1 MTATHAKDMS
11 FTIPDFLK
19 EYAEDGDSDT
29 VVVLYA
35 IVVRGN
41 LPTSVLSYESTKVLS
56 YFRTKVQRCTKVLS
70 KAKVRKYFRTFVL
83 SYFNKV
89 RKYSTKV
96 LCTKVQST
104 FVGITR
110 V

>member
-1 MTATHAKDMS
+1 MS

-41 LPTSVLSYESTKVLS
+41 LPTKVLSYNVVRKYESTFESESTKVLS
-56 YFRTKVQRCTKVLS
+56 YFRTFVQVS
-70 KAKVRKYFRTFVL
+70 TFVL
-83 SYFNKV
+83 Q
-89 RKYSTKV
+89 
-96 LCTKVQST
+96 QST
-104 FVGITR
+104 EVQYFVGITR